1 MDAEKM
7 KLLREFKR
15 WTKSTQFKRGKVRV
29 SIACKKGL
37 WAVDAPDLETAES
50 EALNYFTQYY
60 TDGEYK

>member
-15 WTKSTQFKRGKVRV
+15 WTITNVYRLKKARV

-60 TDGEYK
+60 SDGEYK